1 MKSFKV
7 LIIDDDKVICKMITK
22 ALRPENI
29 DVISAHT
36 EIEIF
41 QLLEIQ
47 NFDLIILDIMLGKTD
62 GFEIFKKFHIK
73 GIDIPVVFLSG
84 KNQDHDKILALG
96 MGADD
101 YITKPFSLSV
111 LIAKIK
117 AHLRRGGKI
126 KIIENTSRKITSGPF
141 ILDIDTYQLF
151 KDGIEIMCTSKEI
164 MLMKFFMENPN
175 RVFTKDQLYESV
187 WKDSIIDNNS
197 VMVYVRH
204 LRKKIEADPKE
215 PQHLETVWGIG
226 YKFTVNG
233 N

>member
-1 MKSFKV
+1 
-7 LIIDDDKVICKMITK
+7 MITK
-22 ALRPENI
+22 ALKPENI
-29 DVISAHT
+29 EVFSAHT
-36 EIEIF
+36 EIEATQFIET
-41 QLLEIQ
+41 QT
-47 NFDLIILDIMLGKTD
+47 FDLIILDIMLGETD
-62 GFEIFKKFHIK
+62 GFEVFRKFQMK

-117 AHLRRGGKI
+117 AHLRRSQKI
-126 KIIENTSRKITSGPF
+126 KQTDNSSRKIISGPF

-151 KDGIEIMCTSKEI
+151 KDNNEIPCTSKEI

-187 WKDSIIDNNS
+187 WKDNVIDNNS

-204 LRKKIEADPKE
+204 LRKKIEDSPKK
-215 PQHLETVWGIG
+215 PKYLETVWGIG
-226 YKFTVNG
+226 YKFSTDDK
-233 N
+233 